1 MQQPKPWPGVS
12 SFTCGQVIASNSSPT
27 STIGWNEHENTKIY
41 EKKRVV
47 RKVTENEWAKFV
59 AIILISSGFEDNGEN
74 VWAKPSVDN
83 FFGHHEIKTRTGI
96 SLTRF
101 KQINA
106 KFVLSFVDPLK
117 KNESDP

>member
-1 MQQPKPWPGVS
+1 MPRVEEGLSLTHHRSLGSLEHHRSLGARGVE
-12 SFTCGQVIASNSSPT
+12 SSPEFEH
-27 STIGWNEHENTKIY
+27 IG
-41 EKKRVV
+41 V
-47 RKVTENEWAKFV
+47 RGFDFNAQSESLAGDIFFPM
-59 AIILISSGFEDNGEN
+59 SSGFEDNGEN